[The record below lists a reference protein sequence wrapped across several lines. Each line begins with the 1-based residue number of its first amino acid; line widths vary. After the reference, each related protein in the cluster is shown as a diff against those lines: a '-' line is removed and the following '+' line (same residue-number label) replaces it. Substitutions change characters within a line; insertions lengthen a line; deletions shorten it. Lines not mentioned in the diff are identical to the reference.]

1 MQEEISSEFMDYF
14 SKMSNLGI
22 CSTTG
27 TGLNP
32 DNVGREDLS
41 GGVTQLVTYF
51 VVTSDIK

>member
-1 MQEEISSEFMDYF
+1 MDYF